1 MSHSK
6 RVLLLCHDFPP
17 VNSIAARRPAAWAKY
32 LPEFGWEPFV
42 ITSTEAGRIS
52 EPMSEEEV
60 QRSTGGLAT
69 VMRVAV
75 PSRSKH
81 TPVRV
86 ASELWDLTV
95 LPCAYS
101 RRRARRV
108 LAECHST
115 LPNFDAVISTYPET
129 WPLLAAGQLSSSRNR
144 PWVADFRDLP
154 EQLPIP
160 RWMGRAAV
168 WRVRQ
173 LTRAASHVL
182 AVSDYHAVMLR
193 HGGQPVSIIPN
204 GFDPEL
210 ARPATTP
217 PARDIF
223 QIVYTGKIV
232 RGQCARPVVHAVNA
246 LVKAREIP
254 AARIAL
260 RFYGTQPRAFREDV
274 DCPDLVV
281 HPILLPQVSLS
292 EALHCQR
299 SATVLL
305 LLQLVD
311 AAKAAGVFTGKL
323 YEYLAARRPILLYPA
338 DRDGI
343 GRLLSAT
350 GAGVGCYDETELK
363 AVLLGWYR
371 EWERT
376 GDISLPFK
384 TDEVEKYNRKRQVQR
399 VAEILDQLTTTRRD

>member
-1 MSHSK
+1 MSGKK

-17 VNSIAARRPAAWAKY
+17 VNSMAARRPAAWAKY

-60 QRSTGGLAT
+60 QRSTGGLRT

-75 PSRSKH
+75 PPRSRH
-81 TPVRV
+81 APVRIS
-86 ASELWDLTV
+86 SELWDLTV
-95 LPCAYS
+95 LPGTYS
-101 RRRARRV
+101 RRRAGRV
-108 LAECHST
+108 LAECHRT

-129 WPLLAAGQLSSSRNR
+129 WPLLAARQLSGTRNR

-154 EQLPIP
+154 DQLPIP
-160 RWMGRAAV
+160 GWVGRAAV

-173 LTRAASHVL
+173 LTREASHVVV
-182 AVSDYHAVMLR
+182 VSDHHAGKLG
-193 HGGQPVSIIPN
+193 HAGQSISVIPN

-210 ARPATTP
+210 AHPATAP
-217 PARDIF
+217 PAVDVFR
-223 QIVYTGKIV
+223 IVYTGKIV
-232 RGQCARPVVHAVNA
+232 RGQCARPVVQAVSE
-246 LVKAREIP
+246 LVEAGETP

-260 RFYGTQPRAFREDV
+260 EFHGTQPRAFREQV
-274 DCPDLVV
+274 DSMDLVM
-281 HPILLPQVSLS
+281 HPTLCPQVSLS
-292 EALHCQR
+292 EALQRQR

-311 AAKAAGVFTGKL
+311 PAKALGVFTGKV

-343 GRLLSAT
+343 GKLLAAA
-350 GAGVGCYDETELK
+350 GAGVGCHDETELK

-376 GDISLPFK
+376 GDICLTVK
-384 TDEVEKYNRKRQVQR
+384 TNEVEKYNRKRQVQR
-399 VAEILDQLTTTRRD
+399 VAEILDQVTATRNG

>member
-1 MSHSK
+1 MNRKK

-32 LPEFGWEPFV
+32 LPEFGWDPFV

-60 QRSTGGLAT
+60 QRSTGGLRT

-75 PSRSKH
+75 PPRSRH
-81 TPVRV
+81 APVRIS
-86 ASELWDLTV
+86 SELWDLTV
-95 LPCAYS
+95 LPGAYS
-101 RRRARRV
+101 RRRAGRV

-129 WPLLAAGQLSSSRNR
+129 WPLLAARQLSGTHNR

-154 EQLPIP
+154 NELPIP
-160 RWMGRAAV
+160 GWMGRAAV

-173 LTRAASHVL
+173 RTRAASH
-182 AVSDYHAVMLR
+182 AIADSDHHAVMLR
-193 HGGQPVSIIPN
+193 HGGLPVSVIPN

-223 QIVYTGKIV
+223 QIVYTGKMV
-232 RGQCARPVVHAVNA
+232 RGRCARPVVHAVNA
-246 LVKAREIP
+246 LVKAGEIP

-260 RFYGTQPRAFREDV
+260 RFYGTQPRAFRENV

-311 AAKAAGVFTGKL
+311 PTKALGVFAGKV

-343 GRLLSAT
+343 GKLLAAA
-350 GAGVGCYDETELK
+350 GAGVGCHDETELK
-363 AVLLGWYR
+363 AVLLRWYR
-371 EWERT
+371 EWERS
-376 GDISLPFK
+376 GDIRLRFN
-384 TDEVEKYNRKRQVQR
+384 EEEIAKYDRRSQVSE
-399 VAEILDQLTTTRRD
+399 VAEILDEVISSR